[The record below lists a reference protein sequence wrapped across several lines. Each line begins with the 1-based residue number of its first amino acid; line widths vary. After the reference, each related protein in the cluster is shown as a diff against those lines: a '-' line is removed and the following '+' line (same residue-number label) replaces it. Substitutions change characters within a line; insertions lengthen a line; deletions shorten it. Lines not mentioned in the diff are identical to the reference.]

1 MDKISKISL
10 TVSIIGILILLII
23 NNAQDYKITK
33 ISSID
38 SKIINKNVKIIG
50 NSSNIRINQN
60 NFTVFKI
67 KDKTGEIK
75 IICECPDIKEN
86 AELEIIGKL
95 VEYKEELEIQAEK
108 IKIYKSP

>member
-10 TVSIIGILILLII
+10 VISLIGILVLLII
-23 NNAQDYKITK
+23 NNTSNYNITK

-38 SKIINKNVKIIG
+38 SKMINKNVRVIG
-50 NSSNIRINQN
+50 ESKNIQINEN
-60 NFTVFKI
+60 NFTIFDI

-75 IICECPDIKEN
+75 IICECPNIKEN

-95 VEYKEELEIQAEK
+95 IEYKEELEIQAEK